1 MDLNVGPTG
10 TSAQSSDGIV
20 VEVVVDGTGVAVDE
34 VVDVDDV
41 DVDDVDVELELNVD
55 ELELEVDVVGMLVEV
70 DVTLVEVVG
79 TTVVVTMEVVVAT
92 VVVVVVV
99 GATNPCTTITRFPPP
114 NVEKRKSPVSGSMTA
129 PSAPL
134 RFVMNTRRVAGSGS
148 PFASI
153 S

>member
-41 DVDDVDVELELNVD
+41 DVELELNVD
-55 ELELEVDVVGMLVEV
+55 ELELEVDVVGTLVEV

-79 TTVVVTMEVVVAT
+79 TAVVVTMEVVVAT
-92 VVVVVVV
+92 VVVV

-129 PSAPL
+129 PSAPD